1 MEFWA
6 HFGFNIPYDVG
17 MNRSDEHQLLAN
29 IRDGDQTAWQTL
41 IDRYEGRLIAYVDS
55 RLRNRAI
62 SEELV
67 QETFLGFLISL
78 PNYNESTPLE
88 SWLFSI
94 ASHKL
99 TDHFRKTGRKPTVQ
113 FGGSESLP
121 GVAAVA
127 GPARR
132 ASSLFRSGERKSA
145 EADLIKDTL
154 SELIAGWKT
163 NGDWHRLKCNEL
175 LFVRGLKNKQAASE
189 LGLSEQDVANHK
201 AFILN
206 KLKEAAQRAKLPGFR
221 LSDFSVD

>member
-1 MEFWA
+1 
-6 HFGFNIPYDVG
+6 
-17 MNRSDEHQLLAN
+17 MNRSDDHQLIAA

-41 IDRYEGRLIAYVDS
+41 IDRYEGRLIAFVDS
-55 RLRNRAI
+55 RLKNRAI

-78 PNYNESTPLE
+78 PNYEESTPLE

-121 GVAAVA
+121 GIAAIA

-132 ASSLFRSGERKSA
+132 ASSLFRSGERKSVEA
-145 EADLIKDTL
+145 ELIKDTL

-163 NGDWHRLKCNEL
+163 RHDWLRLKCCEL
-175 LFVRGLKNKQAASE
+175 LFVRGMKNKEVAAE
-189 LGLSEQDVANHK
+189 LGISEQDVANHK
-201 AFILN
+201 AFVLG